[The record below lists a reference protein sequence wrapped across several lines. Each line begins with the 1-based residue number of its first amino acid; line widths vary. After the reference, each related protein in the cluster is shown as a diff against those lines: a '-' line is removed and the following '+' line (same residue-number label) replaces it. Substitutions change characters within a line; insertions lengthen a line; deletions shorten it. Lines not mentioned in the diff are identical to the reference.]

1 VQTENPACSTGEER
15 AESVAKRKRKEPK
28 NKKSPHFTD
37 EETKAIWSEEEVYQ
51 QLRKPGMKRPVW
63 EKIAKEMKKQG
74 YNRTADQCK
83 ERIRALEKK
92 YKKIKED
99 MNETGKGNNSDS
111 FPYFDAPDEILGTNP
126 SVSPSF
132 LIDLEEPLSV
142 VAASIRS
149 SRSGSPSEM
158 PECVDPSDS
167 SSSRITA
174 ATNTSP
180 KDAATQRKEKG
191 RQASWGSSHGKDDI
205 ASRME
210 VRLAAMEDRLVEKQM
225 KCEEELM
232 LERIKAEE
240 QQEKQQEFF
249 LQTF

>member
-111 FPYFDAPDEILGTNP
+111 FPYFDALDEILGTNP

-167 SSSRITA
+167 SSSI
-174 ATNTSP
+174 
-180 KDAATQRKEKG
+180 G
-191 RQASWGSSHGKDDI
+191 
-205 ASRME
+205 
-210 VRLAAMEDRLVEKQM
+210 L
-225 KCEEELM
+225 
-232 LERIKAEE
+232 
-240 QQEKQQEFF
+240 QQ
-249 LQTF
+249 LQTHHQKMLPHREKKRADKQAGAAVTVRMI